1 MMQAGRQE
9 TIHSRTLICSHRQVP
24 CCVSDFW
31 IHSAIQA
38 MKLGTEKYFP
48 IPEDM
53 KTILIEVKKN
63 KAEFINKAIAELT
76 NN

>member
-1 MMQAGRQE
+1 
-9 TIHSRTLICSHRQVP
+9 
-24 CCVSDFW
+24 
-31 IHSAIQA
+31 

-48 IPEDM
+48 IQEDM

-63 KAEFINKAIAELT
+63 KAEFINKDIAELT

>member
-1 MMQAGRQE
+1 
-9 TIHSRTLICSHRQVP
+9 
-24 CCVSDFW
+24 
-31 IHSAIQA
+31 
-38 MKLGTEKYFP
+38 MKLGTEKDFP

-53 KTILIEVKKN
+53 KTILIEAKKN